1 MWTRFFGRIRAR
13 VGNEQRFISKDP
25 SPSRAITFRWG
36 KPSAMPRAM
45 EEQSPKVRTRKLPSP
60 GRRAFH
66 SKVTA
71 PAEVTTRASPVATA
85 MVLKQSNLFIC
96 ASHFK
101 LAHRRWVLERLKRSS
116 TAEEFF
122 RQQQRHRTPG
132 ILSQNLCSLDQFGS
146 VSRFAHN
153 IIPNA
158 QSPEHGLRHA
168 ARGTERSI
176 ADVTRVVNKKQQ
188 RDLVLQ

>member
-1 MWTRFFGRIRAR
+1 MKKSSWPFKASVTIALNSSSEYAHLACTMPAARAIPTRSVPVAVAGFLLPEASYTPLSNTMWTKFFGRMRAR

-36 KPSAMPRAM
+36 KPNAIPKAM

-122 RQQQRHRTPG
+122 RQQQRH
-132 ILSQNLCSLDQFGS
+132 
-146 VSRFAHN
+146 
-153 IIPNA
+153 
-158 QSPEHGLRHA
+158 
-168 ARGTERSI
+168 
-176 ADVTRVVNKKQQ
+176 
-188 RDLVLQ
+188 